1 MSTISHIKKQ
11 MSQIIQALKDIKQL
25 PYYKNEAAGSELGE
39 KYARHEEAISRVLE
53 ANNFTRIILPST
65 CKLNR
70 AKGIRWIN
78 HPEECTILDI
88 GQFIEQPFGSQ
99 QSPDFI
105 IKVSNDFILF
115 LEAKSSKELFPTYN
129 SCIPHQNYVYV
140 FTSKKTNQTTLYKGE
155 RIVTLEQEKLLK
167 EYIEESRKRDEE
179 FNKRLMDVT
188 VDTNHRGIQFYTRPM
203 IIQKGGKEYVDYF
216 THSQREQAENGVFE
230 WVKKQS
236 LSE

>member
-1 MSTISHIKKQ
+1 
-11 MSQIIQALKDIKQL
+11 MSQIIKALKDIKQL
-25 PYYKNEAAGSELGE
+25 PYYKNEAAGSELGQ
-39 KYARHEEAISRVLE
+39 KYARHEEAISRVLVD
-53 ANNFTRIILPST
+53 NNFTRIILPSKP
-65 CKLNR
+65 KLNR
-70 AKGIRWIN
+70 AKGIRWMD

-155 RIVTLEQEKLLK
+155 RIVTLEQERLLK
-167 EYIEESRKRDEE
+167 EYIKETRIRDEE

-216 THSQREQAENGVFE
+216 THSQRKQAENGVFE

-236 LSE
+236 HSE

>member
-1 MSTISHIKKQ
+1 

-25 PYYKNEAAGSELGE
+25 PYYKNEAAGSELGQ
-39 KYARHEEAISRVLE
+39 KYARHEEAISSVLE
-53 ANNFTRIILPST
+53 ANNFTRKILSS
-65 CKLNR
+65 KLNR

-78 HPEECTILDI
+78 HPEECTSLDI

-115 LEAKSSKELFPTYN
+115 LEAKSSETALYPTYN

-155 RIVTLEQEKLLK
+155 RIVTLEQERLLK
-167 EYIEESRKRDEE
+167 EYIKETRKRDEE

-188 VDTNHRGIQFYTRPM
+188 IDTNHRGIQFYTRPM

-236 LSE
+236 HSE

>member
-1 MSTISHIKKQ
+1 

-25 PYYKNEAAGSELGE
+25 PYYKNEAAGSELGQ

-53 ANNFTRIILPST
+53 ANNFTRKILPST
-65 CKLNR
+65 SKLNR

-78 HPEECTILDI
+78 YPEECTSLDI

-99 QSPDFI
+99 QSPDFV

-236 LSE
+236 HSE

>member
-1 MSTISHIKKQ
+1 
-11 MSQIIQALKDIKQL
+11 MSQIIKALKEIKQL
-25 PYYKNEAAGSELGE
+25 PYYKNEAAGSGFGH

-53 ANNFTRIILPST
+53 ANNFTRKILSS
-65 CKLNR
+65 KLNR

-78 HPEECTILDI
+78 HPEECTILEI

-115 LEAKSSKELFPTYN
+115 LEAKSSETALYPTYN

-167 EYIEESRKRDEE
+167 EYIEETRKRDEE
-179 FNKRLMDVT
+179 FNKKLMDVT
-188 VDTNHRGIQFYTRPM
+188 IDTNHRGIQFYTRPM

-230 WVKKQS
+230 WVEKQS
-236 LSE
+236 HSE

>member
-1 MSTISHIKKQ
+1 
-11 MSQIIQALKDIKQL
+11 MSQIIKALKDIKQL
-25 PYYKNEAAGSELGE
+25 PYYKNEAAGSGLGH

-53 ANNFTRIILPST
+53 ANNFTRIILSS
-65 CKLNR
+65 KLNR
-70 AKGIRWIN
+70 GKGMRWIN

-115 LEAKSSKELFPTYN
+115 LEAKSSETALYPTYN
-129 SCIPHQNYVYV
+129 SCIPHQNYIYV

-155 RIVTLEQEKLLK
+155 RIVTLEQERLLK

-236 LSE
+236 HSE

>member
-1 MSTISHIKKQ
+1 
-11 MSQIIQALKDIKQL
+11 MSQIIQALKEIKQL
-25 PYYKNEAAGSELGE
+25 PYYKNEAAGSGLGH
-39 KYARHEEAISRVLE
+39 KYARHEEAISSVLE
-53 ANNFTRIILPST
+53 ANNFTRKILP
-65 CKLNR
+65 LNPHTGR
-70 AKGIRWIN
+70 RFSYPLVKKKHWMD

-115 LEAKSSKELFPTYN
+115 LEAKSSKELYPTYN